1 MQRTRTNTLVLKHYF
16 PRIAASLG
24 GLCALAIFLYGVFLL
39 LAVMHTAARTSVER
53 EITATVAV
61 LGDLEA
67 QYLAGTKKLTH
78 ERAVELGMV
87 VPQSV
92 SVVFTAGAGVLGRAD
107 VEVLS
112 LRQ

>member
-1 MQRTRTNTLVLKHYF
+1 MQRTITQTLVLQHYF
-16 PRIAASLG
+16 PRVAASLG

-53 EITATVAV
+53 EITATVAM

-67 QYLAGTKKLTH
+67 QYLAGTKKLTP
-78 ERAVELGMV
+78 ERAAELGMV

-92 SVVFTAGAGVLGRAD
+92 SVVFTAGAGALGRAEA
-107 VEVLS
+107 EVLS

>member
-1 MQRTRTNTLVLKHYF
+1 M
-16 PRIAASLG
+16 G

-39 LAVMHTAARTSVER
+39 LAVMHTAARTSLEK
-53 EITATVAV
+53 EITATVAM

-67 QYLAGTKKLTH
+67 EYLAETKKLTP

-87 VPQSV
+87 VPQTV
-92 SVVFTAGAGVLGRAD
+92 SVVFTAGAGALGRAD
-107 VEVLS
+107 AEALS